1 MEKKCMKRH
10 GSGGKCGWSKEGQKI
25 YKRLTDEI
33 AAQRKAGW
41 RELDERQCRDKFREE
56 MGLPPASMTM
66 RFSANTE
73 DGRNDSDSEI
83 EFGGED
89 TFEDFR
95 PKNFESL

>member
-1 MEKKCMKRH
+1 MV
-10 GSGGKCGWSKEGQKI
+10 
-25 YKRLTDEI
+25 
-33 AAQRKAGW
+33 AQRKAGW
-41 RELDERQCRDKFREE
+41 REQDERKHRDKFREE
-56 MGLPPASMTM
+56 MGLQPALMTM
-66 RFSANTE
+66 RFLANTE